1 MSLKELVQENLKL
14 KTSKIYFDEPMS
26 KHTTFKIGGP
36 AEVFIKVGDMEDLRQ
51 ILDFTNTNKIPLT
64 IMGNGSNVLVL
75 DSGIKGITA
84 KIEIKKCAIRA
95 IGAIGDVSE
104 MHQENSF
111 KDVEDKDSAIGT
123 RPQMHPQMHQI
134 TVGAGNNNMEI
145 AQELLK
151 QELTGFEEI
160 AGIPGTIGGAIRMNA
175 GAHGKEIKDLV
186 KSVLVMDYNG
196 NIKQMQNK
204 DLQFE
209 YRNSILSKEKLIV
222 LEATLAFQK
231 GNKEEIQNKMKEY
244 QNWRKEKQPL
254 EYPNAGSTFKRGNG
268 FITAQLIDEC
278 GLKGYNIG
286 RAEVSTKHAGF
297 VVNKGGA
304 TAQDVIALTDYIKN
318 KVYEKFQKNIE
329 LEIEILGN

>member
-1 MSLKELVQENLKL
+1 MNLKELVQENLKL
-14 KTSKIYFDEPMS
+14 NTSKIYFDEPMS

-36 AEVFIKVGDMEDLRQ
+36 AEVFIKVGEIEDLKQ
-51 ILDFTNTNKIPLT
+51 IIDFANTNKIPLT

-84 KIEIKKCAIRA
+84 KIDIKKFEVF
-95 IGAIGDVSE
+95 GDTPKK
-104 MHQENSF
+104 F
-111 KDVEDKDSAIGT
+111 VE
-123 RPQMHPQMHQI
+123 I
-134 TVGAGNNNMEI
+134 TVGAGNKNIEI
-145 AQELLK
+145 SQELLK

-196 NIKQMQNK
+196 NIKKMNNEEM
-204 DLQFE
+204 QFE

-222 LEATLAFQK
+222 LEATLVFQK

-244 QNWRKEKQPL
+244 QNWRREKQPL
-254 EYPNAGSTFKRGNG
+254 EYPNAGSTFKRGDG

-278 GLKGYNIG
+278 GLKGYNVG
-286 RAEVSTKHAGF
+286 GAEISTKHAGF

-304 TAQDVIALTDYIKN
+304 TAADVIALTNYIKN
-318 KVYEKFQKNIE
+318 EVYNRFNKKIE
-329 LEIEILGN
+329 LEIEILGD

>member
-1 MSLKELVQENLKL
+1 MSLKELVQNNLKL
-14 KTSKIYFDEPMS
+14 TSSKIYFDEPMS

-36 AEVFIKVGDMEDLRQ
+36 AEVFIKVGEIEDLKQ
-51 ILDFTNTNKIPLT
+51 ILNFTNKNNIPLT

-84 KIEIKKCAIRA
+84 KIEIQTFWDTPQKPGQ
-95 IGAIGDVSE
+95 IG
-104 MHQENSF
+104 ENI
-111 KDVEDKDSAIGT
+111 E
-123 RPQMHPQMHQI
+123 I
-134 TVGAGNNNMEI
+134 TVGAGEKNIEI
-145 AQELLK
+145 AQKLLK
-151 QELTGFEEI
+151 LELTGFEEI

-175 GAHGKEIKDLV
+175 GAHGREIKDIV

-196 NIKQMQNK
+196 NIKQMQNE

-222 LEATLAFQK
+222 LEATLVFQK

-244 QNWRKEKQPL
+244 QAWRREKQPL
-254 EYPNAGSTFKRGNG
+254 EYPNAGSTFKRGDG

-278 GLKGYNIG
+278 GLKGYNVG
-286 RAEVSTKHAGF
+286 GAEISTKHAGF

-304 TAQDVIALTDYIKN
+304 TAQDVIDLTNYIKE
-318 KVYEKFQKNIE
+318 KVFEKFNKHIE
-329 LEIEILGN
+329 LEIEILGG

>member
-1 MSLKELVQENLKL
+1 MNLKGLVQNNLKL
-14 KTSKIYFDEPMS
+14 NASKIYFDEPMNN
-26 KHTTFKIGGP
+26 HTTFKIGGP
-36 AEVFIKVGDMEDLRQ
+36 AEVFIKVGEIEDLKQ
-51 ILDFTNTNKIPLT
+51 IIDFTNTNKIPLT

-84 KIEIKKCAIRA
+84 KIDIKKFEVFWECP
-95 IGAIGDVSE
+95 
-104 MHQENSF
+104 Q
-111 KDVEDKDSAIGT
+111 KYVE
-123 RPQMHPQMHQI
+123 I
-134 TVGAGNNNMEI
+134 TVGAGNKNIEI

-196 NIKQMQNK
+196 NIKQLQNK

-222 LEATLAFQK
+222 LEATLVFQK
-231 GNKEEIQNKMKEY
+231 GNKEKIQNKMKEY
-244 QNWRKEKQPL
+244 QNWRREKQPL
-254 EYPNAGSTFKRGNG
+254 EYPNAGSTFKRGDG

-278 GLKGYNIG
+278 GLKGYNVG
-286 RAEVSTKHAGF
+286 GAEISTKHAGF

-304 TAQDVIALTDYIKN
+304 TAADVIALTNYIKN
-318 KVYEKFQKNIE
+318 EVYNRFNKKIE

>member
-1 MSLKELVQENLKL
+1 MNLKELAQENLKL
-14 KTSKIYFDEPMS
+14 NTSKIYFDEPMS

-36 AEVFIKVGDMEDLRQ
+36 AEVFIKVEEIEDLKQ
-51 ILDFTNTNKIPLT
+51 IIEFTNTNQIPLT

-84 KIEIKKCAIRA
+84 KIDIKKFEFF
-95 IGAIGDVSE
+95 GDTPQKQGSSQTFGE
-104 MHQENSF
+104 CPQ
-111 KDVEDKDSAIGT
+111 KYVE
-123 RPQMHPQMHQI
+123 I
-134 TVGAGNNNMEI
+134 TVGAGNKNIEI

-196 NIKQMQNK
+196 NIKEMNNEEM
-204 DLQFE
+204 QFE
-209 YRNSILSKEKLIV
+209 YRNSILSKEKIIV
-222 LEATLAFQK
+222 LEATLVFQK
-231 GNKEEIQNKMKEY
+231 GNKEEIQNKMKKY
-244 QNWRKEKQPL
+244 QNWRREKQPL
-254 EYPNAGSTFKRGNG
+254 EYPNAGSTFKRGDG

-278 GLKGYNIG
+278 GLKGYNVG
-286 RAEVSTKHAGF
+286 GAEISTKHAGF

-304 TAQDVIALTDYIKN
+304 TAADVIALTNYIKN
-318 KVYEKFQKNIE
+318 EVYNRFNKKIE
-329 LEIEILGN
+329 LEIEILGD

>member
-1 MSLKELVQENLKL
+1 MNLKELVQESLKL
-14 KTSKIYFDEPMS
+14 NTSKIYFDEPMT

-36 AEVFIKVGDMEDLRQ
+36 AEVFIKVDDVEDLKQ
-51 ILDFTNTNKIPLT
+51 VLDFTNQNNIPLT

-84 KIEIKKCAIRA
+84 KIEIKKLDFGAIAIR
-95 IGAIGDVSE
+95 DVSE
-104 MHQENSF
+104 MHQE
-111 KDVEDKDSAIGT
+111 KILQDVEKKQGAFGT
-123 RPQMHPQMHQI
+123 RPSMYQI
-134 TVGAGNNNMEI
+134 TVGAGNKNIEI
-145 AQELLK
+145 AQSLLK

-160 AGIPGTIGGAIRMNA
+160 SGIPGTIGGAIRMNA

-186 KSVLVMDYNG
+186 KNVTVIDYNG
-196 NIKQMQNK
+196 NIKQMQNEEM
-204 DLQFE
+204 QFE
-209 YRNSILSKEKLIV
+209 YRNSIISKEKLIV
-222 LEATLAFQK
+222 LEATLVLQK

-244 QNWRKEKQPL
+244 QNWRREKQPL
-254 EYPNAGSTFKRGNG
+254 EFPNAGSTFKRGDG

-286 RAEVSTKHAGF
+286 GAEISTKHAGF

-304 TAQDVIALTDYIKN
+304 TAQDVIALTNYIKE

-329 LEIEILGN
+329 LEIQILGN